1 MSQKKD
7 DWLHDE
13 RAVAGNAELLFFIYP
28 IYIPPKVWA
37 GEAINGSFKSPHIHP
52 YSPVTFVLLF
62 PPHKMI
68 LQQTVQVEHRRT
80 NGYSSTLQPTYLG
93 SAYRSSS
100 AYLNS
105 K

>member
-13 RAVAGNAELLFFIYP
+13 RAVAGKRRTSLFFIYP

-52 YSPVTFVLLF
+52 HSPVTFVLLF
-62 PPHKMI
+62 PPHNDAPA
-68 LQQTVQVEHRRT
+68 
-80 NGYSSTLQPTYLG
+80 NGSS
-93 SAYRSSS
+93 
-100 AYLNS
+100 
-105 K
+105 